1 MRNLFILLAGV
12 ILLGSCNTNYEK
24 TKSGLRYKI
33 IKGKGGKPLKYG
45 DFVQYHQVV
54 TIPERDTVLFS
65 TYGKMHGYIKI
76 DTTGKVA
83 YTFMEVLPG
92 MSVGDSLI
100 MVLSADSLLKKG
112 MIQSYNEII
121 RRGDMVT
128 IRMKVTNSFATEAE
142 VNAVAS
148 KEAKAEEERRA
159 QEAVAQNKKDQAD
172 MDEYIRKNKINA
184 VKTPSGAYVE
194 IQQKG
199 SGPIGDTGAIAQVYY
214 VGKLLKDGTVFDSNL
229 DPKFQHTMSLDVA
242 LGKGGVAVG
251 FGEGLMYFGK
261 GDRGKTYIPAYLGY
275 GSQGNGPIPPNAP
288 LMFEVEIRNML
299 PPGTVMPQ
307 QDFNEPPS
315 H

>member
-12 ILLGSCNTNYEK
+12 MLLGSCNTNYEK

-33 IKGKGGKPLKYG
+33 IKGKGGKPLKFG

-54 TIPERDTVLFS
+54 SIPERDTVLFS

-76 DTTGKVA
+76 DTSGKVA
-83 YTFMEVLPG
+83 YTFMEVFPK

-142 VNAVAS
+142 VNAVAT
-148 KEAKAEEERRA
+148 KEAQAEQERKSK
-159 QEAVAQNKKDQAD
+159 EAVAQNKKDQAD

-199 SGPIGDTGAIAQVYY
+199 TGPIGDTGAVAQVYY

-229 DPKFQHTMSLDVA
+229 DPKFQHTQSFDVE
-242 LGKGGVAVG
+242 LGRGGVAVG
-251 FGEGLMYFGK
+251 FGEGLMYLGK
-261 GDRGKTYIPAYLGY
+261 GGRGKIYVPAYLGY
-275 GSQGNGPIPPNAP
+275 GAQGNGPIPPNSS
-288 LMFEVEIRNML
+288 LIFEVEIRDIL
-299 PPGTVMPQ
+299 PASAAAPQPGVPQ
-307 QDFNEPPS
+307 PQG